1 VIGCQDTTTHR
12 RLRPRKPRPQVDPT
26 LRGGAF
32 NLAKARAL
40 FLGEMIPME
49 VRPDW
54 DVGFRTFLTGRQP
67 L

>member
-1 VIGCQDTTTHR
+1 MIGCQDTTTHR
-12 RLRPRKPRPQVDPT
+12 GPRPRKPRPQVDPT

-49 VRPDW
+49 VRPDR
-54 DVGFRTFLTGRQP
+54 DIGFRVCLNGKASR
-67 L
+67 